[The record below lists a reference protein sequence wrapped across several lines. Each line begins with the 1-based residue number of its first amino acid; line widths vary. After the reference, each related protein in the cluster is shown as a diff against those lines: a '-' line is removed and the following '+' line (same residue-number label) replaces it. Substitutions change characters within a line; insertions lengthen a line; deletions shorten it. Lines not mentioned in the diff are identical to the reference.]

1 MDQIKKISFNDVE
14 YQIVDETALH
24 SEDLPTTLPNPN
36 KLVFTGAV
44 ESEYD
49 GSTEA
54 TVNIP
59 VTDLGD
65 YYTKIQTQEYV
76 IQKIQEIDMP
86 EVDLSNYYNKEE
98 TQRYVDSCVPKDYIT
113 QDVLDDN
120 YYTKQQTEIKVE
132 AATLAA
138 LNEAK
143 ASGVFDGPQG
153 ERGPKGDKGDPG
165 EKGDTGATGEKGDT
179 GEQGIQGPKG
189 DKGDT
194 GATGATGPKGED
206 GKTPVKGTDYWTEAD
221 KTEIITAT
229 QTVCVAKNQG
239 ASNVGKILV
248 VGTDGNL
255 TLTDMPEGGAS
266 GDVIG
271 TLDESN
277 NILLT
282 GNLADGTYTLKYEN
296 VNGTYTEIG
305 NLVVSSIANHAIVTN
320 LENCT
325 SSGSTSISANGSAT
339 VTVIANSG
347 YALPDS
353 ITVSGASYTWD
364 KSTGNIVLSN
374 PTSDVYVTVTAVKAK
389 TNFLEPNTTN
399 TTDWAI
405 WCNDARV
412 GSDGTYRSSTT
423 QDTTNYIPVQ
433 NGDIIHINQGR
444 MINGQII
451 GFYNSSK
458 AKVTAGATTDLTN
471 NGHIADATA
480 LSATTLD
487 AQFTITNASVAYIRF
502 TLLRSSFSVGD
513 DEIIVNIERN
523 GEYL

>member
-1 MDQIKKISFNDVE
+1 MKEIIITIENRKASTDENVYIINGNSGIKASFVFDSEWDDVGTKTARFIDSVGVTYDVILINDSCDVPVFYDTERIKIG
-14 YQIVDETALH
+14 
-24 SEDLPTTLPNPN
+24 
-36 KLVFTGAV
+36 VFAGDIIT
-44 ESEYD
+44 
-49 GSTEA
+49 STFAE
-54 TVNIP
+54 VKCEP
-59 VTDLGD
+59 CVTD
-65 YYTKIQTQEYV
+65 YATSVTPSVSKEAYTMLCEL
-76 IQKIQEIDMP
+76 IDARVP
-86 EVDLSNYYNKEE
+86 QNKVAG
-98 TQRYVDSCVPKDYIT
+98 Q
-113 QDVLDDN
+113 VLVTGENGVNCWRDDN
-120 YYTKQQTEIKVE
+120 GI
-132 AATLAA
+132 
-138 LNEAK
+138 
-143 ASGVFDGPQG
+143 
-153 ERGPKGDKGDPG
+153 G
-165 EKGDTGATGEKGDT
+165 EKGDDYVLTE
-179 GEQGIQGPKG
+179 E
-189 DKGDT
+189 DK
-194 GATGATGPKGED
+194 A
-206 GKTPVKGTDYWTEAD
+206 
-221 KTEIITAT
+221 EIAAE
-229 QTVCVAKNQG
+229 VALVSVAKNQG
-239 ASNVGKILV
+239 SANVGKILA
-248 VGTDGNL
+248 VGTDGNIIL
-255 TLTDMPEGGAS
+255 VDMPEGGAS

-296 VNGTYTEIG
+296 ANGTYTEIG

-325 SSGSTSISANGSAT
+325 SSGSTSIRANGSAT

-405 WCNDARV
+405 WCNDSRI

-444 MINGQII
+444 IINSQII

-480 LSATTLD
+480 LSSTTLD